1 MCLKRPGRA
10 RAGKTPQWHVVE
22 TGDTLSTLAEHYYG
36 DANLYPK
43 IFEANLD
50 ILHDPNLIGVG
61 QKLRIP

>member
-1 MCLKRPGRA
+1 MS
-10 RAGKTPQWHVVE
+10 QWHVVE
-22 TGDTLSTLAEHYYG
+22 TGDTLRALAEQYYG

-50 ILHDPNLIGVG
+50 ILHDPNLIVG